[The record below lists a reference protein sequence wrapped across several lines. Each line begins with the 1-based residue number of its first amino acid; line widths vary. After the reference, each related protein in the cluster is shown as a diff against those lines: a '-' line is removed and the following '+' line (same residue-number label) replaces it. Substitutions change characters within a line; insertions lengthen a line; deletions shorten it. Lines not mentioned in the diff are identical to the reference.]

1 MSLIVFCKAPRKSKL
16 QSRSITYT
24 CLQGEITIFKK
35 DERSRTDYLL
45 FDSFNEETFL
55 KYYLHLNQTGKFL
68 YHKVAENGAI
78 KIQVEF
84 RASENTYPIFI
95 HNKISKSKESDNKNL
110 VKIALVPCN
119 YYFLLGHFIAYK
131 YLVQLIWTTNT
142 NPHHFLSVYFFL
154 KK

>member
-24 CLQGEITIFKK
+24 CLQGEVTIFKK

-68 YHKVAENGAI
+68 HHKVAENGAI

-84 RASENTYPIFI
+84 RASKDTYPIFI
-95 HNKISKSKESDNKNL
+95 HNKNQIT
-110 VKIALVPCN
+110 KI
-119 YYFLLGHFIAYK
+119 
-131 YLVQLIWTTNT
+131 W
-142 NPHHFLSVYFFL
+142 
-154 KK
+154 